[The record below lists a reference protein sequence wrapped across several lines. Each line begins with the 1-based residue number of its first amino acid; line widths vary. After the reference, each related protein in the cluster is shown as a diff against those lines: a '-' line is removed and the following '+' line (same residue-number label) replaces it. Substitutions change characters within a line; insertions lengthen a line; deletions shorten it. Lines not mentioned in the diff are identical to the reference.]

1 MALIGNYTLLNRTSI
16 RTFAGTATSM
26 TAFNYSPPASLKNR
40 LSKYGQ
46 ISGTPYGYLAPV
58 SWVLPNVG
66 GAMSSYNPA
75 ILSLVKSNA
84 DAKMGLNMTA
94 SAFLVLTL
102 TNAQADQII
111 ALIGSASFAIAVSNA
126 NLSAGVSADAS
137 GFIVISSSAIL
148 GGIIPVQA
156 TTTMLLSSNAINTA
170 LAFMIAEAG
179 GATPL
184 SPEGLTAELLD
195 NQDIETGYSLREALR
210 LVLSSVAGKVSG
222 AETTTI
228 TFRNI
233 VDDKNRIVAT
243 VDSNGN
249 RTSITYD
256 VSES

>member
-1 MALIGNYTLLNRTSI
+1 LALRNNRFNAQGHAAGV
-16 RTFAGTATSM
+16 FAGGAEAWAVKRLHLLVNMYADQGGNISDKSGIPNGYNTGAM
-26 TAFNYSPPASLKNR
+26 LLPLK
-40 LSKYGQ
+40 
-46 ISGTPYGYLAPV
+46 A
-58 SWVLPNVG
+58 G
-66 GAMSSYNPA
+66 GMSSYSPVLLN
-75 ILSLVKSNA
+75 LVKFDA
-84 DAKMGLNMTA
+84 DAKMGRNLDGSA
-94 SAFLVLTL
+94 SLVLTL
-102 TNAQADQII
+102 TNAQADQIV
-111 ALIGSASFAIAVSNA
+111 ALIGSASLSIAVSDA
-126 NLSAGVSADAS
+126 GLSAGVQAA
-137 GFIVISSSAIL
+137 GSSAMTITGDLSL
-148 GGIIPVQA
+148 GGIIPVDA
-156 TTTMLLSSNAINTA
+156 SAACVISADVDLSA
-170 LAFMIAEAG
+170 LAFMEAEAG

-256 VSES
+256 VSE